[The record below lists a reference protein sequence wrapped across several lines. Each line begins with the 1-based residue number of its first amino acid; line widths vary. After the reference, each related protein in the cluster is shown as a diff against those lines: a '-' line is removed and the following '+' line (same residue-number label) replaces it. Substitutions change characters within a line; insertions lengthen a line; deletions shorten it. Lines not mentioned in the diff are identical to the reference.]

1 MQRSKICL
9 CLTGKT
15 IQEDLDLIETYRN
28 YIDIVELRVD
38 YLLPDE
44 RLLIRKF
51 PELAGI
57 PCILTIRRKNDGG
70 FFDGAEVSRTTLF
83 ARALA
88 YAEKDS
94 RKNFAY
100 IDMESDYHVSSLQ
113 DAALAFGTKI
123 IRSYHNMTGMVSNIA
138 DMMQKM
144 RTTGFEI
151 PKIACMPQSLSDVTQ
166 MFKQA
171 KTITDFEHVIIAM
184 GPLGQAT
191 RILAN
196 KMNSCITYTSPK
208 KENSFLSEIGQ
219 IDPITLNEIYNF
231 RNIDDKT
238 TLYGI
243 TGYPLN
249 ATASPELHNSGY
261 KKHGMN
267 SLYIPV
273 RAKKIEEALEF
284 AEELGIKGM
293 SVTVP
298 HKEEVLPHLT
308 TISESVGDIGASNT
322 IIRHG
327 EDWLG
332 YNTDAEG
339 FQRSLL
345 EFLGVKNLKHQKVAI
360 IGAGGAARAIAYV
373 IKKLKGKACI
383 FNRTV
388 PKAKSLA
395 QEYGF
400 AYAPLSIES
409 LPKLEMYSSLI
420 IQTTSMGLAVG
431 EREISDEKN
440 DPLYFY
446 NFKGYENVYDV
457 IYHPQVTPIL
467 NRAQMAGCKTANG
480 FDMLKYQGYKQ
491 FELFTGVKYENTDS
505 E

>member
-1 MQRSKICL
+1 M
-9 CLTGKT
+9 T
-15 IQEDLDLIETYRN
+15 
-28 YIDIVELRVD
+28 
-38 YLLPDE
+38 
-44 RLLIRKF
+44 
-51 PELAGI
+51 
-57 PCILTIRRKNDGG
+57 
-70 FFDGAEVSRTTLF
+70 EV
-83 ARALA
+83 
-88 YAEKDS
+88 
-94 RKNFAY
+94 
-100 IDMESDYHVSSLQ
+100 
-113 DAALAFGTKI
+113 
-123 IRSYHNMTGMVSNIA
+123 
-138 DMMQKM
+138 
-144 RTTGFEI
+144 
-151 PKIACMPQSLSDVTQ
+151 
-166 MFKQA
+166 
-171 KTITDFEHVIIAM
+171 
-184 GPLGQAT
+184 
-191 RILAN
+191 
-196 KMNSCITYTSPK
+196 
-208 KENSFLSEIGQ
+208 
-219 IDPITLNEIYNF
+219 YNF

-345 EFLGVKNLKHQKVAI
+345 EFLGVKNLRHQKVAI

-373 IKKLKGKACI
+373 IKKMKGKACI

-388 PKAKSLA
+388 SKAKSLA

-440 DPLYFY
+440 DPLHFY
-446 NFKGYENVYDV
+446 NFKGYENVYDI

>member
-1 MQRSKICL
+1 MLRSKICL

-15 IQEDLDLIETYRN
+15 IQEDLDFIETYRD

-38 YLLPDE
+38 CLLPDE
-44 RLLIRKF
+44 RLYIRKF
-51 PELAGI
+51 PALAGL
-57 PCILTIRRKNDGG
+57 PCILTIRRTNDGG
-70 FFDGAEVSRTTLF
+70 FYDAGEAARTTLF
-83 ARALA
+83 ARALV
-88 YAEKDS
+88 YADQDS

-100 IDMESDYHVSSLQ
+100 IDMENDYNVSSLQ

-138 DMMQKM
+138 DMVKQM

-171 KTITDFEHVIIAM
+171 KSITDFEHILIAM
-184 GPLGQAT
+184 GPLGQPT

-196 KMNSCITYTSPK
+196 KMNSCITYVSPK
-208 KENSFLSEIGQ
+208 QDGSILSEIGQ
-219 IDPITLNEIYNF
+219 IDPITLNETYNF
-231 RNIDDKT
+231 RNIDERT

-249 ATASPELHNSGY
+249 ATASPELHNKGY
-261 KKHGMN
+261 QKHGMN

-273 RAKKIEEALEF
+273 RAKKIEEALDF
-284 AEELGIKGM
+284 AQEVGIQGM

-298 HKEEVLPHLT
+298 HKEEVLSHLT
-308 TISESVGDIGASNT
+308 TISEAVGDIGASNT

-345 EFLGVKNLKHQKVAI
+345 EFLGVKNLRRCKVAI

-373 IKKLKGKACI
+373 VKKLKGKACI
-383 FNRTV
+383 FNRTLS
-388 PKAKSLA
+388 KAKSLA

-400 AYAPLSIES
+400 DYAPLTSES
-409 LPKLEMYSSLI
+409 LHKLEIYSSLI
-420 IQTTSMGLAVG
+420 IQTTSIGLGVG
-431 EREISDEKN
+431 EKEISGPKN
-440 DPLYFY
+440 DPIYFY
-446 NFKGYENVYDV
+446 NFKGYESVYDI

-467 NRAQMAGCKTANG
+467 NRAQMAGCKTSNG
-480 FDMLKYQGYKQ
+480 YDMLKYQGYKQ
-491 FELFTGVKYENTDS
+491 FELFTGVKYEEPKS

>member
-1 MQRSKICL
+1 
-9 CLTGKT
+9 
-15 IQEDLDLIETYRN
+15 
-28 YIDIVELRVD
+28 
-38 YLLPDE
+38 
-44 RLLIRKF
+44 
-51 PELAGI
+51 
-57 PCILTIRRKNDGG
+57 
-70 FFDGAEVSRTTLF
+70 
-83 ARALA
+83 
-88 YAEKDS
+88 
-94 RKNFAY
+94 
-100 IDMESDYHVSSLQ
+100 MESDYHVSSLQ

-123 IRSYHNMTGMVSNIA
+123 IRSHHNMTGMVSNIA

-171 KTITDFEHVIIAM
+171 KTITDFEHIIIAM

-219 IDPITLNEIYNF
+219 IDPITLTEIYNF

-373 IKKLKGKACI
+373 IKKLKGKI
-383 FNRTV
+383 
-388 PKAKSLA
+388 
-395 QEYGF
+395 
-400 AYAPLSIES
+400 
-409 LPKLEMYSSLI
+409 
-420 IQTTSMGLAVG
+420 
-431 EREISDEKN
+431 
-440 DPLYFY
+440 
-446 NFKGYENVYDV
+446 
-457 IYHPQVTPIL
+457 
-467 NRAQMAGCKTANG
+467 
-480 FDMLKYQGYKQ
+480 
-491 FELFTGVKYENTDS
+491 
-505 E
+505 

>member
-1 MQRSKICL
+1 
-9 CLTGKT
+9 
-15 IQEDLDLIETYRN
+15 
-28 YIDIVELRVD
+28 
-38 YLLPDE
+38 
-44 RLLIRKF
+44 
-51 PELAGI
+51 
-57 PCILTIRRKNDGG
+57 
-70 FFDGAEVSRTTLF
+70 
-83 ARALA
+83 
-88 YAEKDS
+88 
-94 RKNFAY
+94 
-100 IDMESDYHVSSLQ
+100 
-113 DAALAFGTKI
+113 
-123 IRSYHNMTGMVSNIA
+123 
-138 DMMQKM
+138 
-144 RTTGFEI
+144 
-151 PKIACMPQSLSDVTQ
+151 
-166 MFKQA
+166 
-171 KTITDFEHVIIAM
+171 
-184 GPLGQAT
+184 
-191 RILAN
+191 
-196 KMNSCITYTSPK
+196 
-208 KENSFLSEIGQ
+208 
-219 IDPITLNEIYNF
+219 
-231 RNIDDKT
+231 
-238 TLYGI
+238 
-243 TGYPLN
+243 
-249 ATASPELHNSGY
+249 
-261 KKHGMN
+261 
-267 SLYIPV
+267 
-273 RAKKIEEALEF
+273 
-284 AEELGIKGM
+284 M

-388 PKAKSLA
+388 SKAKSLA

-409 LPKLEMYSSLI
+409 LPKLEMYASLI
-420 IQTTSMGLAVG
+420 IQTTSIGLAVG
-431 EREISDEKN
+431 EKEISDEKN